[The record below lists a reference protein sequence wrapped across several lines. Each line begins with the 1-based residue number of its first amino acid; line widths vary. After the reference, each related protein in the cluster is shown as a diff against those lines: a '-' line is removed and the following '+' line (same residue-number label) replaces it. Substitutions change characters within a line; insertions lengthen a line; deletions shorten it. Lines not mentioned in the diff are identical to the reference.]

1 MAYCGYADIINSD
14 YIYCKIFFIMGSNK
28 IIIIIVKKF

>member
-14 YIYCKIFFIMGSNK
+14 YIYCKIFFVMNFGEF
-28 IIIIIVKKF
+28 IIIII